1 MIVTSERVNE
11 YIAKAAISGVGHL
24 IPVLS
29 AVRDGR
35 IAVEFLTSRDK
46 AAPMGRLKRY
56 TCPVLVVIG
65 DDDYRNTGPGGWVC
79 TQRVIRWARGVMIH
93 GAGGTVATYETAVS
107 GAEHFGRFVLVETG
121 SEHIAQ
127 WVAAA
132 GAKAKLGIVANDGP
146 HPKAELRGG
155 LH

>member
-1 MIVTSERVNE
+1 MIVTPEQINS
-11 YIAKAAISGVGHL
+11 YIAKAAIGGAGHL
-24 IPVLS
+24 VPILS

-56 TCPVLVVIG
+56 SCPVLAVIG
-65 DDDYRNTGPGGWVC
+65 DDDHHNSGPAGWVC
-79 TQRVIRWARGVMIH
+79 AQRVIRWARGVMIH
-93 GAGGTVATYETAVS
+93 GAVGTVASYKIAVS

-121 SEHIAQ
+121 SEHTTQ

-132 GAKAKLGIVANDGP
+132 GAKAKLGIVCSDGP
-146 HPKAELRGG
+146 HPTTPAMEAMN
-155 LH
+155 